1 MLQSTGS
8 QRVGDNLVTEQQQQ
22 RVLVALKIRIS
33 SITVA

>member
-8 QRVGDNLVTEQQQQ
+8 QRDGDNLVTEQQQQ